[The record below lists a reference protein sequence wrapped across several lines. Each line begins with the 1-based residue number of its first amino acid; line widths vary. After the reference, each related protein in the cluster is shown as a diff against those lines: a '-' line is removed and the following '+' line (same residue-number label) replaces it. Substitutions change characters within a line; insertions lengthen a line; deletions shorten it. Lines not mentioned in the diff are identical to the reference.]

1 MPVFTEKE
9 LQPAGLT
16 GFAPRAPEA
25 PKPSL
30 GAAIGAAFGQNNTI
44 GSAIG
49 AFKDTFAMNE
59 AARSNPVDFDPLH
72 DLPEQYRD
80 HASSFVTA
88 INPAQVEIIKRRI
101 DDELHA
107 REVLARS
114 GGVGIAASVGAGLL
128 DPVNLIPIGGWASK
142 GAKGASLLGHIGEGA
157 AVGALSASASEAVL
171 MATQE
176 DRSYQEAAANI
187 GAAAVLGGAL
197 GGAVG
202 LFKVHPNAGKLS
214 ERFASEWDAANAREV
229 VRSSSVGAA
238 ARASGED
245 LRPAPAFGLEKLE
258 ARNPVSDNPLLRS
271 LSSPN
276 PETARIAAELAETPY
291 FLTGNDK
298 GVASPLA
305 AETRIKQWQGPLAES
320 LGGVDEAFKRYRFGR
335 KGKLLD
341 MTKAGIEDL
350 TGQEG
355 GKLSF
360 SDFKVEVAR
369 AMRRGDKSDIPEV
382 ADAARDLRARI
393 FDPLKDEAIK
403 LGLLPEGV
411 EVSTADS
418 YLTRVY
424 NLEKIVANRNQF
436 TQRLQDWFAGGLQ
449 KSYETN
455 RSTAVERIK
464 DYTGQISDLRLS
476 PDERLAALDKIKQ
489 DVADLDANDP
499 ALTAIGQQFREQQ
512 QALRAASKS
521 GDAAAR
527 DAART
532 SLDQIKAQG
541 GDALTSYLATRSQL
555 RGRQQRINFNYAGLN
570 ARVERAMERLS
581 DLESESAKSVGRL
594 VGRGR
599 TLERKLGEW
608 DPARVRKEVAR
619 LRSAFALEADKADAA
634 LERATKAAEA
644 ARERGDVGDAS
655 ARMDEEIARQ
665 AARSERLTKIADRL
679 EKAEGKDPA
688 AMLAD
693 LRASI
698 KESAEISAK
707 SVMRRGEVAAR
718 FKERIAAMG
727 PEVVDEQIARL
738 EKRIK
743 ATEGRFYDRWETQNS
758 GQGVS
763 LEGASEAAFSD
774 QAGQIAQEVVAKL
787 LGGAPGRSAYDV
799 VPNVRGPMRER
810 VLNVPDKLIEDFL
823 EDDVERIARVYARTM
838 AADVELARAFGR
850 PDMAETIREIQ
861 ASYEPLIAK
870 TADGPDQVKIKKA
883 MERDVRDLEAMRD
896 RIRGTYGV
904 PDNPMGLA
912 TRSMRSLRTINYLRM
927 LGGMTLSAIPD
938 VARPIM
944 VHGLGRV
951 MRDGLAPLVS
961 NLKGVRLAADE
972 VKLAGTALDM
982 VLDSRAQQLADVFED
997 FGRYSKVERAITY
1010 AGEKMGIAS
1019 GMSLWNAGMKQ
1030 FVGVVTQTRTLRAIM
1045 EGASPSESRRLAF
1058 LGIDDSMSERIAKE
1072 FKTHGD
1078 KSGGVWMANTGEWT
1092 DAEAA
1097 AAYRGALA
1105 KEVDLII
1112 ATPGQE
1118 KPLWLSS
1125 ELGKTIGQFKTFTF
1139 SSMSRVMINS
1149 LQQRDANALQGFV
1162 AAVALGMFAYKIK
1175 SVVAGKDT
1183 SDDPRKWIS
1192 EGLDQS
1198 GTLGWIFEA
1207 NNIAEKVTR
1216 GRVGVNAA
1224 LGAPPASRYAS
1235 RSITDS
1241 LLGPSVG
1248 TVDDAASLVGAAAE
1262 GKVGRSDLHRARR
1275 LLPFQNLF
1283 YLRWLFD
1290 HAEDGVGDAAGFPED
1305 PEGK

>member
-16 GFAPRAPEA
+16 GFAPRTPEVA
-25 PKPSL
+25 KPSL
-30 GAAIGAAFGQNNTI
+30 GAAIGAAFGQNNTV

-49 AFKDTFAMNE
+49 AFKDTFAMND
-59 AARSNPVDFDPLH
+59 AARSNPMDFDPLR

-88 INPAQVEIIKRRI
+88 VNPAQVEIIKRRV
-101 DDELHA
+101 DDEIRA
-107 REVLARS
+107 RGVLARS
-114 GGVGIAASVGAGLL
+114 GGVGIAASVGAGIL
-128 DPVNLIPIGGWASK
+128 DPVNLIPIGGWAAK
-142 GAKGASLLGHIGEGA
+142 GAKGASILGHIGEGA

-197 GGAVG
+197 GSAVG

-214 ERFASEWDAANAREV
+214 ERFASEWDAAKVPEV

-258 ARNPVSDNPLLRS
+258 AKNPASDNPLLRS
-271 LSSPN
+271 LSSQN

-341 MTKAGIEDL
+341 MSKAGIEDI
-350 TGQEG
+350 TGQAG
-355 GKLSF
+355 DKMSF
-360 SDFKVEVAR
+360 SDFKVEVGKAL
-369 AMRRGDKSDIPEV
+369 RRGDAHAVPEV
-382 ADAARDLRARI
+382 AEAAKGLRQRI
-393 FDPLKDEAIK
+393 FDPLKNEAIK

-411 EVSTADS
+411 EVTTAES

-424 NLEKIVANRNQF
+424 NLEKIATNRNQF
-436 TQRLQDWFAGGLQ
+436 LDRLTDWFQMTQPRGEEA
-449 KSYETN
+449 
-455 RSTAVERIK
+455 
-464 DYTGQISDLRLS
+464 LS
-476 PDERLAALDKIKQ
+476 RGE
-489 DVADLDANDP
+489 
-499 ALTAIGQQFREQQ
+499 
-512 QALRAASKS
+512 LRAEAEKVTAS
-521 GDAAAR
+521 
-527 DAART
+527 
-532 SLDQIKAQG
+532 L
-541 GDALTSYLATRSQL
+541 
-555 RGRQQRINFNYAGLN
+555 
-570 ARVERAMERLS
+570 M
-581 DLESESAKSVGRL
+581 
-594 VGRGR
+594 
-599 TLERKLGEW
+599 
-608 DPARVRKEVAR
+608 
-619 LRSAFALEADKADAA
+619 
-634 LERATKAAEA
+634 
-644 ARERGDVGDAS
+644 
-655 ARMDEEIARQ
+655 
-665 AARSERLTKIADRL
+665 
-679 EKAEGKDPA
+679 
-688 AMLAD
+688 
-693 LRASI
+693 
-698 KESAEISAK
+698 
-707 SVMRRGEVAAR
+707 
-718 FKERIAAMG
+718 
-727 PEVVDEQIARL
+727 
-738 EKRIK
+738 
-743 ATEGRFYDRWETQNS
+743 
-758 GQGVS
+758 
-763 LEGASEAAFSD
+763 
-774 QAGQIAQEVVAKL
+774 
-787 LGGAPGRSAYDV
+787 GGAPGRSSYDII
-799 VPNVRGPMRER
+799 PNLRGPLKER
-810 VLNVPDKLIEDFL
+810 TLNVPDVVIEDFL
-823 EDDVERIARVYARTM
+823 ETDAERVARIYTRTM
-838 AADVELARAFGR
+838 AADVELARTFGR
-850 PDMAETIREIQ
+850 ADMSDTVEAIK
-861 ASYEPLIAK
+861 ASYEPIMAK
-870 TADGPDQVKIKKA
+870 TKDGPEQAKLKKA

-904 PDNPMGLA
+904 PDNPA
-912 TRSMRSLRTINYLRM
+912 DWKVRAARSLRTINYLRM

-944 VHGLGRV
+944 VHGLSRV

-1010 AGEKMGIAS
+1010 AGEKMGVAS

-1030 FVGVVTQTRTLRAIM
+1030 FVGVITQTRTLRAIT
-1045 EGASPSESRRLAF
+1045 EGASPVEARRLAF
-1058 LGIDDSMSERIAKE
+1058 LGIDDSMSERIAKQ
-1072 FKTHGD
+1072 FKAHGD
-1078 KSGGVWMANTGEWT
+1078 KGGGVWMANTGEWT
-1092 DAEAA
+1092 DTEAA

-1162 AAVALGMFAYKIK
+1162 AAVALGMLAYKVK

-1241 LLGPSVG
+1241 LLGPSIG

-1262 GKVGRSDLHRARR
+1262 GKIGRSDLHRARR